1 MMKRNILAVVIPALL
16 VAGAANAAE
25 IYNKNGNK
33 LDFYGK
39 MVGEHVWTTNGDTSS
54 DDTTYARIGLKGE
67 TQINDQLIGYGQ
79 WEYNMDA
86 SNVEGSQTT
95 KTRLAFAGL
104 KAGEYGSF
112 DYGRNYGAIYDV
124 EAATDMLVEWGGDGW
139 NYTDNYMTGRTNGVA
154 TYRNSDFFGLV
165 DGLSFALQYQGK
177 NDHDRAIRKQNGDGF
192 STAATYAFDNG
203 IALSAGYSSSNRS
216 VDQKADGNGDKA
228 EAWATSAKYD
238 ANNIYAA
245 VMYSQTYNMTPEEDN
260 HFAGKTQ
267 NFEAVVQYQFDFGL
281 RPSIGYVQTK
291 GKDLQ
296 SRAGFSGGDADLVK
310 YIEVGTWYY
319 FNKNMNVYAAYK
331 FNQLDDN
338 DYTKAAGVATD
349 DQAAVGIVHGDAT
362 GFSVRETGSG
372 YRLPVLKTNVCS
384 TPLRDTRAGKA
395 GLRSCFSVHS

>member
-192 STAATYAFDNG
+192 STAPPTRSTTVSHCLQATP
-203 IALSAGYSSSNRS
+203 ALTVASIRKLTAM
-216 VDQKADGNGDKA
+216 
-228 EAWATSAKYD
+228 ATKPKPGRPL
-238 ANNIYAA
+238 
-245 VMYSQTYNMTPEEDN
+245 QNMTL
-260 HFAGKTQ
+260 TTSM
-267 NFEAVVQYQFDFGL
+267 
-281 RPSIGYVQTK
+281 RPSCTP
-291 GKDLQ
+291 
-296 SRAGFSGGDADLVK
+296 
-310 YIEVGTWYY
+310 
-319 FNKNMNVYAAYK
+319 
-331 FNQLDDN
+331 
-338 DYTKAAGVATD
+338 
-349 DQAAVGIVHGDAT
+349 
-362 GFSVRETGSG
+362 
-372 YRLPVLKTNVCS
+372 RLT
-384 TPLRDTRAGKA
+384 T
-395 GLRSCFSVHS
+395 

>member
-1 MMKRNILAVVIPALL
+1 
-16 VAGAANAAE
+16 
-25 IYNKNGNK
+25 
-33 LDFYGK
+33 
-39 MVGEHVWTTNGDTSS
+39 
-54 DDTTYARIGLKGE
+54 
-67 TQINDQLIGYGQ
+67 
-79 WEYNMDA
+79 
-86 SNVEGSQTT
+86 
-95 KTRLAFAGL
+95 
-104 KAGEYGSF
+104 
-112 DYGRNYGAIYDV
+112 
-124 EAATDMLVEWGGDGW
+124 
-139 NYTDNYMTGRTNGVA
+139 
-154 TYRNSDFFGLV
+154 
-165 DGLSFALQYQGK
+165 QYQGK

-349 DQAAVGIVHGDAT
+349 DQAAVGIVYQ
-362 GFSVRETGSG
+362 F
-372 YRLPVLKTNVCS
+372 
-384 TPLRDTRAGKA
+384 
-395 GLRSCFSVHS
+395 